1 MDIDIRTLPNT
12 TRSSIALPIQRY
24 AGASFVDNNMK
35 RNDYYFSRYVRR
47 YLRRTLTADSRR
59 PRSESSRQGRSVCHL
74 RSTSRPQ
81 FQSIQENHD
90 ASISIREST

>member
-12 TRSSIALPIQRY
+12 TRGSIALPIKRY
-24 AGASFVDNNMK
+24 AGAYFVDNKMK

-47 YLRRTLTADSRR
+47 YLRRTLTVADV
-59 PRSESSRQGRSVCHL
+59 PEVKAAGRDGPCHL

-81 FQSIQENHD
+81 FQSIQ
-90 ASISIREST
+90 